1 MRQFKISK
9 SITNK
14 EALSLEKYL
23 LEIARIK
30 RADLEEEAVLAKNIR
45 SGCLSSLHRLT
56 NANLKFVVSVA
67 KQYQYQ
73 GLELSD
79 LINEGN
85 LGLIKAAK
93 KFDETKGFKFISYA
107 VWWIRQS
114 ILQSLADQSR
124 IVRIPL
130 NKIGLMTQVANVFSA
145 FEQEHEREPTVEEIA
160 FILQVDNS
168 AVESCLSINTKHVS
182 FLSSVGDEEDN
193 CLIDVIENTNAERVD
208 GLKEH
213 QLSLET
219 DVKRALA
226 VLSAKQKE
234 VICYFFGIGIDSP
247 LSLEE
252 IGMKLQLTR
261 ERVRQIKDK
270 AIYKLRHISKKGL
283 LRHYLCQ

>member
-30 RADLEEEAVLAKNIR
+30 KSDVEEEAALAKNIR
-45 SGCLSSLHRLT
+45 EGCLQSLHRLT

-85 LGLIKAAK
+85 FGLIKAAQ

-130 NKIGLMTQVANVFSA
+130 NKVGLLTQVATVLSS
-145 FEQEHEREPTVEEIA
+145 FEQEHEREPTIEEIA
-160 FILQVDNS
+160 LILQVDKTAIEN
-168 AVESCLSINTKHVS
+168 CLSINTKHISV
-182 FLSSVGDEEDN
+182 LSPVGDEEDN
-193 CLIDVIENTNAERVD
+193 CLIDILENKNAERVD
-208 GLKEH
+208 GQNEH
-213 QLSLET
+213 QISLET

-226 VLSAKQKE
+226 VLSSKQKE
-234 VICYFFGIGIDSP
+234 VICCFFGIGMDSP
-247 LSLEE
+247 LTLEE
-252 IGMKLQLTR
+252 IGYKLQLTR

-270 AIYKLRHISKKGL
+270 AIYKLRHVNRKGF
-283 LRHYLCQ
+283 LRHYLGN

>member
-14 EALSLEKYL
+14 ETLSLEKYL

-30 RADLEEEAVLAKNIR
+30 KADLEEEAILAKKIK

-85 LGLIKAAK
+85 FGLIKAAQ
-93 KFDETKGFKFISYA
+93 KFDESKGFKFISYA

-130 NKIGLMTQVANVFSA
+130 NKVGLLTQVANVLSA
-145 FEQEHEREPTVEEIA
+145 FEQEHEREPTIEEIA
-160 FILQVDNS
+160 FILKVDKTTIEN
-168 AVESCLSINTKHVS
+168 CLSINTKH
-182 FLSSVGDEEDN
+182 LSVLSPVGDEEEN
-193 CLIDVIENTNAERVD
+193 CLIDVIENHNAERVD
-208 GLKEH
+208 GPKEH

-226 VLSAKQKE
+226 VLSSKQKE
-234 VICYFFGIGIDSP
+234 VICYFFGIGMDSP
-247 LSLEE
+247 LTLEE
-252 IGMKLQLTR
+252 IGYKLQLTR

-270 AIYKLRHISKKGL
+270 AIYKLRHLNRKGF
-283 LRHYLCQ
+283 LRHYLGN